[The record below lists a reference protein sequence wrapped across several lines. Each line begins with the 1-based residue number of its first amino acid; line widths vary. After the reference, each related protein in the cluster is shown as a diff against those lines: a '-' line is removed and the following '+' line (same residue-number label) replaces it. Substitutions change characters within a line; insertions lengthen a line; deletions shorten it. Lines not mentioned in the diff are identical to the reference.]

1 MAAVSVDASD
11 VVEFAKQMPLFG
23 PAIVEREIGHALVNV
38 GELVKREAMLNART
52 ISNTGALKDSI
63 RRRVFGTG
71 FSRSVEVGVGIE
83 YGAPVE
89 FGTRAGY
96 TPPLKAL
103 ELWVRQ
109 RGRGTAGGIGDD
121 SWAEAEKVQNIIR
134 RRGTKAQ
141 PFLNPAV
148 DDNMTEI
155 EAILDRAL
163 SVATT
168 KIAKIGR

>member
-23 PAIVEREIGHALVNV
+23 PAIVEREIGGAMVEA
-38 GELVKREAMLNART
+38 GELIRREAMMNANT
-52 ISNTGALKDSI
+52 FANTGTLKNSI

-71 FSRSVEVGVGIE
+71 FSRVVEVGVGVE

-96 TPPLKAL
+96 TPPLAAL

-109 RGRGTAGGIGDD
+109 KGRPGPAGDERAAAVKIQR
-121 SWAEAEKVQNIIR
+121 AIR
-134 RRGTKAQ
+134 AKGTKAQ